1 MIEVV
6 DRRDGWVGLRSRPA
20 TDWKRALVEY
30 GTYSIR
36 AKWRSLRSA
45 RASTLKKVLDTAGI
59 VRDACSIMPAIP
71 DAPSWRHDNGCWSWS
86 TDDTPRKAFGL
97 SFPPLPISNSC
108 FPSSNMADLDIVRK

>member
-36 AKWRSLRSA
+36 AKWRSLQSA
-45 RASTLKKVLDTAGI
+45 QGSMLKKDLDTADI
-59 VRDACSIMPAIP
+59 VRDGLITVVTFLLSDRLERCRIRLHGMVVWCP
-71 DAPSWRHDNGCWSWS
+71 G
-86 TDDTPRKAFGL
+86 AFSL
-97 SFPPLPISNSC
+97 SSVS
-108 FPSSNMADLDIVRK
+108 

>member
-36 AKWRSLRSA
+36 AKWRSLQSA
-45 RASTLKKVLDTAGI
+45 QGSMLKKDLDTADI
-59 VRDACSIMPAIP
+59 VRDGLITTLVRDILSQ
-71 DAPSWRHDNGCWSWS
+71 RKVTVL
-86 TDDTPRKAFGL
+86 TDSLQGG
-97 SFPPLPISNSC
+97 
-108 FPSSNMADLDIVRK
+108 